1 MTLIVLF
8 FTWIVAICVSSPF
21 ILFLEYSASNETIH
35 FDTNETYLSTS
46 NWCGLN
52 SNTSNN
58 NLIFFVEIL
67 FIFFI
72 LLKR

>member
-52 SNTSNN
+52 SNTS
-58 NLIFFVEIL
+58 I
-67 FIFFI
+67 
-72 LLKR
+72 